1 MGKFDEDNYIHWKK
15 KIQSLSY
22 TFKSEIEP
30 ILDSKLIAVSENTHP
45 KLLKEYLGK
54 RISLESMVILD
65 SILGFSY
72 VWDLRLEDDYT
83 WKDVSKLMNDYKSF
97 LKFDSTKFKFVLKE
111 LML

>member
-1 MGKFDEDNYIHWKK
+1 
-15 KIQSLSY
+15 
-22 TFKSEIEP
+22 
-30 ILDSKLIAVSENTHP
+30 
-45 KLLKEYLGK
+45 
-54 RISLESMVILD
+54 MVILD
-65 SILGFSY
+65 SILGFSH